1 MFEAHSAKGNGHNGL
16 SQVHCTQTRF
26 GEPKHSKGSYELG
39 RLLSWRDI
47 RNQRIDTEYDSAMKC
62 ILAMAP

>member
-47 RNQRIDTEYDSAMKC
+47 ATKGLIQST
-62 ILAMAP
+62 ILQ